1 MKKVIAGLAAASV
14 VGVAVPGMDSAQAQ
28 VSNEALKEINGQT
41 QTTVTETKTVE
52 TKSDLKYTVT
62 VE

>member
-14 VGVAVPGMDSAQAQ
+14 AGVAVPGMDSAHAQ

-41 QTTVTETKTVE
+41 QTQTQTQTML
-52 TKSDLKYTVT
+52 SHDNLC
-62 VE
+62 